1 MSTPTIVTS
10 AFIQGPNVPFVSLAG
25 TRFIKYCQNNNHLRI
40 KAMRING
47 PLIKN
52 MGPACNYYFTCYS
65 ILRREVEFYFF
76 KSTPNS
82 SRPQN
87 IFTNLQR
94 LRP

>member
-1 MSTPTIVTS
+1 MSTPTIVPS
-10 AFIQGPNVPFVSLAG
+10 AFVLGPHVPFVSLAG
-25 TRFIKYCQNNNHLRI
+25 TRFIKYCQTNNHLRI

-65 ILRREVEFYFF
+65 IFSREVEFYFL
-76 KSTPNS
+76 KLTRHRSRVQNS
-82 SRPQN
+82 
-87 IFTNLQR
+87 FTNLQR